1 MWKYLA
7 VCNGGINR
15 SQMAAGYI
23 NHITNSED
31 AVALGV
37 NPYAEHTHDKPGD
50 LVIRLMR
57 EEGIDISENKIRHAY
72 RCIINEAE
80 KILVLC
86 EKRFCPDY
94 IANNEKSVFHY
105 VEDPWNKSLD
115 EARDIRNEIKLNVF
129 SFLNSPTG
137 Q

>member
-7 VCNGGINR
+7 ICNGGLNR

-23 NHITNSED
+23 NYFTNSED

-37 NPYAEHTHDKPGD
+37 NPYAEHMHDKPGD
-50 LVIRLMR
+50 LVTRLMK
-57 EEGIDISENKIRHAY
+57 EDDVDISENKIRHAY
-72 RCIINEAE
+72 RCIIMEAE

-94 IANNEKSVFHY
+94 IANNEKSVFY
-105 VEDPWNKSLD
+105 FVEDPYGKSED
-115 EARDIRNEIKLNVF
+115 EARNIRDEIKEIVKKEF
-129 SFLNSPTG
+129 K
-137 Q
+137 